1 MIARVA
7 PCDVQPAIIH
17 PGLASLLGDGNAR
30 LISLSIRMIRTLGL
44 KFITIPGF
52 NHSDIGI
59 GLRDAGPHKGAG
71 PHARPR
77 FISEILFA

>member
-7 PCDVQPAIIH
+7 PRDAQPAIIH

-30 LISLSIRMIRTLGL
+30 LISLSTYL
-44 KFITIPGF
+44 KFITISGL

-59 GLRDAGPHKGAG
+59 GFRDVGPHKGAG